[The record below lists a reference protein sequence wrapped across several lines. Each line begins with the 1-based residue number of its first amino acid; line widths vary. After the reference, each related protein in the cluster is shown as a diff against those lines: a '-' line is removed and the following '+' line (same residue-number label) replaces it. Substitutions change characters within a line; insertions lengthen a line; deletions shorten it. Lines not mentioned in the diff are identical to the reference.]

1 MRQLRF
7 AFIALLLGGIVAGC
21 SAGDGPNRAAA
32 GGAAAAAPTTSL
44 APAGDRGAATAPTA
58 TTRAGG
64 STATAGS
71 RSQTAADPVAAAVA
85 YMHREVGMHDPVGG
99 GLRQNGQNGV
109 IVEVHPRGV
118 PGGRPVTVVYLQR
131 LTTTGAWYVLATTS
145 DSIRVGE
152 PWSQARVSSPLRVTG
167 RAQAFEGN
175 VQVRVTEDRY
185 GTDVLLGSGNVTGGG
200 DAMRPFAGRISFR
213 QSTGTGGSVIFA
225 ERNAIDGDVLAAT
238 VVRVRLGAT
247 PPFPGIYE
255 IRTWDQ
261 AYAVQDAVDNGHQPW
276 RLSPTGVAGAYAEAV
291 LLPGPAQAS
300 VRRINPHTVAVRDPS
315 GTLIATVDLAQPV
328 KRGFGG
334 IWVITR
340 VGRPSL

>member
-21 SAGDGPNRAAA
+21 SAGDRPNRAAA
-32 GGAAAAAPTTSL
+32 GGTPAPIPTTTL
-44 APAGDRGAATAPTA
+44 KTTGHQAGTAPAA
-58 TTRAGG
+58 TTRAGD
-64 STATAGS
+64 STAGTGS
-71 RSQTAADPVAAAVA
+71 RRQPAADPVAAAVA
-85 YMHREVGMHDPVGG
+85 YMHREVGMRDPVGG
-99 GLRQNGQNGV
+99 GLRRNGQNGV

-118 PGGRPVTVVYLQR
+118 AGARPVTVVYLQR
-131 LTTTGAWYVLATTS
+131 LTTTGAWYVLATTTG
-145 DSIRVGE
+145 SIRVGE
-152 PWSQARVSSPLRVTG
+152 PWSQARVSSPLRVAG

-200 DAMRPFAGRISFR
+200 DAMRPFAGRLSFH
-213 QSTGTGGSVIFA
+213 QPTGTGGSVIFA
-225 ERNAIDGDVLAAT
+225 ERSAIDGDVLAAT

-255 IRTWDQ
+255 IRTWEQ
-261 AYAVQDAVDNGHQPW
+261 AYAMQDAVDDGHQPW

-300 VRRINPHTVAVRDPS
+300 VRRINPHTVTVRDPS

-328 KRGFGG
+328 KQSVGG

-340 VGRPSL
+340 VGRPGR

>member
-21 SAGDGPNRAAA
+21 SAGDRPNRTTA

-44 APAGDRGAATAPTA
+44 APASDRDASTAPAA

-71 RSQTAADPVAAAVA
+71 RRQTAADPVAAAVA
-85 YMHREVGMHDPVGG
+85 YLHREVGMRDPVGG
-99 GLRQNGQNGV
+99 GLRQNGQNGA

-118 PGGRPVTVVYLQR
+118 AGARPVTVVYLQR
-131 LTTTGAWYVLATTS
+131 LTTTGAWYVLATTTG
-145 DSIRVGE
+145 SIRVGE
-152 PWSQARVSSPLRVTG
+152 PWSQARVSSPFRVAG

-175 VQVRVTEDRY
+175 VQVRVTEDRD

-213 QSTGTGGSVIFA
+213 QPTGTGGSVIFA

-255 IRTWDQ
+255 IRTWEQ

-300 VRRINPHTVAVRDPS
+300 VRRTNPHTVAVRDPS
-315 GTLIATVDLAQPV
+315 GRLIATVDLAQPV
-328 KRGFGG
+328 KRGFDG

-340 VGRPSL
+340 VGRPSR